1 MNTQKIAAAALLCC
15 ATLGA
20 QAGVIAMFGNSLYP
34 GTIQSGLA
42 GYGYT
47 VTTIN
52 SFSAASLAG
61 ADAVILGR
69 YDVGN
74 AALQAFV
81 FGGGTLIT
89 EWSAANYGMGL
100 LGGSASNNYGNA
112 GASSIFFGTAGIAAG
127 LGTSL
132 GASYSD
138 GGSSEYFQD
147 ITNIGSGTVYGRRN
161 SISGAA
167 AIVGG
172 AYGSGFVWVNGY
184 DWGDSPGSSTFR
196 LLSNELAFAD
206 TVGNDVPEPGSLA
219 LVSLALAGALVVRRK
234 RA

>member
-1 MNTQKIAAAALLCC
+1 MKIQKIAAAALLCC

-34 GTIQSGLA
+34 GTIASGMA

-47 VTTIN
+47 VNTIN
-52 SFSAASLAG
+52 AFSAASLAG

-69 YDVGN
+69 YDAGN
-74 AALQAFV
+74 AALRAFV

-89 EWSAANYGMGL
+89 EWSSASYGMGL
-100 LGGSASNNYGNA
+100 LGGAASDNYSNA
-112 GASSIFFGTAGIAAG
+112 SESSINFTAAGIAAA
-127 LGTSL
+127 LGTGL

-138 GGSSEYFQD
+138 GGSSQFFQD
-147 ITNIGSGTVYGRRN
+147 ITNIGSGTVYGGRN
-161 SISGAA
+161 SASGAA

-172 AYGSGFVWVNGY
+172 AYGSGFIWVNGY
-184 DWGDSPGSSTFR
+184 DWGDNPGTTTFR

-206 TVGNDVPEPGSLA
+206 SVGNDVPEPGSLA
-219 LVSLALAGALVVRRK
+219 LVSLALAGAVLVRRK